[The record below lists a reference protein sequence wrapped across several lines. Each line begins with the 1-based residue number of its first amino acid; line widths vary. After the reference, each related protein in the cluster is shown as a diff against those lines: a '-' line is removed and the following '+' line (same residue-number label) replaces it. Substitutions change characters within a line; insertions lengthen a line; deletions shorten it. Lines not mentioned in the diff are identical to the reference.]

1 MALIQNIMKT
11 LFTFL
16 ACMFFSISNAQ
27 IINIPDAN
35 FKNKLLSSSTSNPIA
50 RDINY
55 NGITI
60 DTNGNNEIEQ
70 SEALQV
76 YYLYVYSSNIS
87 SLTGIQY
94 FSNLIAL
101 SCVNNLLT
109 TLDISNLN
117 YLEDLA
123 CGNNLLSALNL
134 NSTSIKNLS
143 FAHNNLVNFDA
154 SNLPSLQDLRAG
166 NNQLTSLDLSNCYDL
181 TYVDCISNNLQYVN
195 IKNGNPNNPENF
207 AADSYT
213 YYNNPNLQF
222 ICVNDNFVSIIQMI
236 INSTQGIPNNVV
248 VSSYCSFTPGGTYYT
263 LQGSN
268 KYDGGNNGCET
279 TDPIIPNMK
288 FSITNNGTQ
297 SGYFI
302 ANASGNYNIP
312 VSAGTHTITPVLE
325 YPSYFNITPTSS
337 TVSFPATSSPYLQNF
352 CVTANGIKHDLEII
366 TIPTSDAR
374 PGYDATYE
382 IIYKNKGNQTEN
394 GTITFNFDDTILDLV
409 STTPVLN
416 NQQTNILTWNYN
428 NLLPF
433 ETRTIKI
440 TLNVNSHQETPPV
453 NTGDILNLSA
463 TINPVS
469 GDELPTDNTSTLN
482 QEVVSSYDPNDK
494 TCVQGSIINP
504 NQIGE
509 YLHYIIRFEN
519 TGNYQAE
526 NVVVKDIIDNTKY
539 DINSLQVI
547 KTSHQAIT
555 KITDN
560 KVEFI
565 FEDINLPFQDTFNDG
580 FVVFKI
586 KTKPTLSIGT
596 SVSNTASI
604 YFDYNYPINT
614 NTETSTF
621 QTLSNTPFLKNEIM
635 IYPNPS
641 TGIFTINFNEE
652 IEAASILVFNILG
665 KVVYNQSLNPEIQN
679 QIDLT
684 HLANGYYMAHI
695 TNKGMVSQHKLIKN

>member
-16 ACMFFSISNAQ
+16 ACLFFSISNAQ

-35 FKNKLLSSSTSNPIA
+35 FKNKLLSSNPSNPIA

-55 NGITI
+55 NVITI

-76 YYLYVYSSNIS
+76 YYLYVYNSNIS
-87 SLTGIQY
+87 SLSGIQY
-94 FSNLIAL
+94 FSNLLVL
-101 SCVNNLLT
+101 SCANNLLS
-109 TLDISNLN
+109 TLDVSSLIN
-117 YLEDLA
+117 LEDLE
-123 CGNNLLSALNL
+123 CSVNLLSALNL
-134 NSTSIKNLS
+134 NGTSIKNLG
-143 FAHNNLVNFDA
+143 FAHNNLVNFNP
-154 SNLPSLQDLRAG
+154 SNLPNLQFVNGDF
-166 NNQLTSLDLSNCYDL
+166 NNITTLDFSNNYNLVQLNFQ
-181 TYVDCISNNLQYVN
+181 SNNLSYIN
-195 IKNGNPNNPENF
+195 LKNGNPENVAF
-207 AADSYT
+207 
-213 YYNNPNLQF
+213 YYEFFQNNPNLQY
-222 ICVNDNFVSIIQMI
+222 ICVNDNFISIAQSII
-236 INSTQGIPNNVV
+236 NTTPGVPNNVV

-268 KYDGGNNGCET
+268 KYDVGNNGCET

-312 VSAGTHTITPVLE
+312 ISAGTHTITPVLE

-337 TVSFPATSSPYLQNF
+337 TVSFPATPSPYLQNF
-352 CVTANGIKHDLEII
+352 CITANGIKHDLEII

-382 IIYKNKGNQTEN
+382 IIYKNKGNQTES
-394 GTITFNFDDTILDLV
+394 GTIIFNFDDTILDLV

-416 NQQTNILTWNYN
+416 NQQTNILSWNYN

-469 GDELPTDNTSTLN
+469 GDELPTDNISNLN
-482 QEVVSSYDPNDK
+482 QVVVSSYDPNDK

-519 TGNYQAE
+519 TGNYPAE
-526 NVVVKDIIDNTKY
+526 NVGSKR
-539 DINSLQVI
+539 
-547 KTSHQAIT
+547 H
-555 KITDN
+555 
-560 KVEFI
+560 
-565 FEDINLPFQDTFNDG
+565 
-580 FVVFKI
+580 
-586 KTKPTLSIGT
+586 
-596 SVSNTASI
+596 
-604 YFDYNYPINT
+604 
-614 NTETSTF
+614 
-621 QTLSNTPFLKNEIM
+621 
-635 IYPNPS
+635 
-641 TGIFTINFNEE
+641 
-652 IEAASILVFNILG
+652 
-665 KVVYNQSLNPEIQN
+665 
-679 QIDLT
+679 
-684 HLANGYYMAHI
+684 HR
-695 TNKGMVSQHKLIKN
+695 